1 MEKNGRKL
9 KGIPVWAIAMI
20 LIIGT
25 VAGAGIW
32 ILTVNVPV
40 EYYEPVEIYYGSED
54 MATEWFGPIPLRD
67 TRTTD
72 ATDLTYGTM
81 HDYIRAVNPVGGKTS
96 VNLTVEIQAYDNT
109 NGTTTD
115 IGFVAIPGERV
126 DPQNVTWTYDGSGN
140 REIAH
145 YNGVDYNV
153 TWGSIDI
160 TETLLE
166 NSEQVYTVINIVG
179 YGINVDGYDIV
190 WTLYDSTE

>member
-9 KGIPVWAIAMI
+9 KGIPVWAIAML

-54 MATEWFGPIPLRD
+54 METEWFGPIPLRD

-81 HDYIRAVNPVGGKTS
+81 HDYIRAVNPVGGKPS
-96 VNLTVEIQAYDNT
+96 VNLTVEIQAYD
-109 NGTTTD
+109 GTDVATMD
-115 IGFVAIPGERV
+115 IGFVAIPDERV
-126 DPQNVTWTYDGSGN
+126 DPQNVTWTYVGGN
-140 REIAH
+140 RDVAH
-145 YNGVDYNV
+145 YNGVDYDV
-153 TWGSIDI
+153 VWGSINI
-160 TETLLE
+160 TETLTE
-166 NSEQVYTVINIVG
+166 NSEQIYTVINVG
-179 YGINVDGYDIV
+179 ADGVNVNGYEIV
-190 WTLYDSTE
+190 WSLFDSTE